1 MQLSNEFVVDASAD
15 ETWALLTDLERV
27 APCMP
32 GAAMTGR
39 DGDRYLGTVKIKVG
53 PIGAHF
59 AGTAQFLEQDHAAH
73 TATISM
79 AGKDAKGAAAANATI
94 RARLEPLGPTSTR
107 VFVDTDLDISG
118 RMAQFGRGAIADVSN
133 RLIGQFTTN
142 LSAEIMGGGTPVAA
156 PAGAVT
162 AAAGSGA
169 NGTSAAAA
177 PRPVA
182 GQPVS
187 SDLNVMELIG
197 PGLLKEIGR
206 PMLFFA
212 LGYLVARAYPRKRGQ
227 R

>member
-142 LSAEIMGGGTPVAA
+142 LSAEIMGGGSSVAA

-162 AAAGSGA
+162 AAAGPGA
-169 NGTSAAAA
+169 ITASAATPRSAAA
-177 PRPVA
+177 
-182 GQPVS
+182 QPVS

-206 PMLFFA
+206 PVLFFV